1 MPEAAKEITVA
12 ITGASGSACARRLL
26 AALTAHPDVAVIN
39 AVMSSAALMV
49 AREEL
54 DAPDAGPSAIRD
66 LMAAG
71 SEKLRWFEEHNVGA
85 SMASGSHIMDGTVIL
100 PCSTGT
106 LGSIATGASRNLI
119 HRAAEVA
126 LKERRKLILGVRES
140 PYSTIHLENMLAVT
154 RAGAIVLP
162 ITPAFYNHPRTI
174 DEVVEQ
180 YVGRVL
186 DHLALPHRLGKR
198 WGA

>member
-1 MPEAAKEITVA
+1 MPDSSREFTVA

-26 AALTAHPDVAVIN
+26 AELAAHPGVVLIN
-39 AVMSSAALMV
+39 AVMSSAAVMV

-54 DAPDAGPSAIRD
+54 DAPDAGPARIREM
-66 LMAAG
+66 MAGG
-71 SEKLRWFEEHNVGA
+71 SVKIRWFEEHNVGA
-85 SMASGSHIMDGTVIL
+85 SMASGSHIMDGTVVL

-126 LKERRKLILGVRES
+126 LKERRKLILGIRES
-140 PYSTIHLENMLAVT
+140 PYSSIHLENMLTVT

-162 ITPAFYNHPRTI
+162 ITPAFYNHPRMI
-174 DEVVEQ
+174 DDVVEQ

-186 DHLALPHRLGKR
+186 DHLGLTHRLGKR

>member
-1 MPEAAKEITVA
+1 
-12 ITGASGSACARRLL
+12 
-26 AALTAHPDVAVIN
+26 
-39 AVMSSAALMV
+39 
-49 AREEL
+49 
-54 DAPDAGPSAIRD
+54 
-66 LMAAG
+66 
-71 SEKLRWFEEHNVGA
+71 
-85 SMASGSHIMDGTVIL
+85 MASGSNILDGTVIL

-106 LGSIATGASRNLI
+106 LGSIASGASRNLI

-126 LKERRKLILGVRES
+126 LKERRKLILGIRES
-140 PYSTIHLENMLAVT
+140 PYSSIHLENMLSVT

-174 DEVVEQ
+174 DEIVEQ

-186 DHLALPHRLGKR
+186 DHLGLAHRLGKR

>member
-1 MPEAAKEITVA
+1 MSESAKEFTVA

-26 AALTAHPDVAVIN
+26 EALTSHPEVAVIN
-39 AVMSSAALMV
+39 AVMSSAAVMV
-49 AREEL
+49 AREEFE
-54 DAPDAGPSAIRD
+54 APGAGLPAIRE
-66 LMAAG
+66 MMAG
-71 SEKLRWFEEHNVGA
+71 SSQKIRWFEEHNVGA

-140 PYSTIHLENMLAVT
+140 PYSPIHLENMLNVT

-186 DHLALPHRLGKR
+186 DHLGLAHRLGKR

>member
-1 MPEAAKEITVA
+1 MPDSARKFTVA
-12 ITGASGSACARRLL
+12 ISGASGSACARRLL
-26 AALTAHPDVAVIN
+26 SELSAHQDVASIN

-49 AREEL
+49 AREEF
-54 DAPDAGPSAIRD
+54 DAPGASLSAIREM
-66 LMAAG
+66 MAG
-71 SEKLRWFEEHNVGA
+71 ESGKVRWYEEQNVGA
-85 SMASGSHIMDGTVIL
+85 SMASGSNILDGTVIL

-106 LGSIATGASRNLI
+106 LGSIASGASRNLI

-126 LKERRKLILGVRES
+126 LKERRKLILGIRES
-140 PYSTIHLENMLAVT
+140 PYSSIHLENMLSVT

-174 DEVVEQ
+174 DEIVEQ

-186 DHLALPHRLGKR
+186 DHLGLAHRLGKR

>member
-1 MPEAAKEITVA
+1 MPESAKEITVA

-26 AALTAHPDVAVIN
+26 AALSAHQDVGVIN

-54 DAPDAGPSAIRD
+54 DAPGAGLPAIRE
-66 LMAAG
+66 MMSG
-71 SEKLRWFEEHNVGA
+71 SSGKIRWFEEHNVGA

-126 LKERRKLILGVRES
+126 LKERRTLILGVREC
-140 PYSTIHLENMLAVT
+140 PYSLIHLQNMLTVT
-154 RAGAIVLP
+154 QAGAIVLP

-186 DHLALPHRLGKR
+186 DHLRLPHSLGKR